1 MYAGVQICRAALS
14 GCFVKIDG
22 SESSW
27 NSEKVYEGGNMGH
40 RPKAKADEV
49 QMLKYAVHNTCHAL
63 GKTATFMAKPIVGDN
78 GSGMHINQSLSKKR
92 QKHFCRRCVLRSF
105 TRSTMV
111 HRWFD

>member
-1 MYAGVQICRAALS
+1 
-14 GCFVKIDG
+14 
-22 SESSW
+22 
-27 NSEKVYEGGNMGH
+27 MGH